1 MSVVAKENSPFWHI
15 DFWLG
20 GRRVCRTS
28 GTAVKKDAEEL
39 EEKWKADIKAAMN
52 RGPIKPV
59 NDVTFDQAAGDYY
72 RLRGKDTKDARGLY
86 AEIERAIG
94 LVGKKTRVSTM
105 GLRQMMTLK
114 ERFIE
119 IEEKGHTRTP
129 GEYRDGTVNGFL
141 ELVDRIVNHAIE
153 VLKVVVEN
161 KAKPSKFLAPRY
173 WRKRSLK
180 DFEEK
185 VLETITDQDL
195 RDAWKFDLQTGL
207 RSSALCGLT
216 WDQVDLKE
224 RLITVPLKAKGK
236 SVKPHQ
242 VYLSDGAMEILLR
255 RYGQHPIRVFTIVA
269 QRDNVVDGVRRRAGK
284 RIPLKSGTFSKRM
297 KEAFAKAKIDDFVVH
312 DLRHTAAYRL
322 WRDTSDIELVRVF
335 LGHAD
340 VSQTRRYI
348 NVSAED
354 VAFAM
359 RKKAEKAGKR
369 RKAQA
374 GFDKAKLA
382 QVLRRQFEDRMAAIR
397 ADEDA
402 VLA

>member
-1 MSVVAKENSPFWHI
+1 MSVVEKKKSPYWHI

-20 GRRVCRTS
+20 GRRYCHTS
-28 GTAVKKDAEEL
+28 GTKVKKDAEAL
-39 EEKWKADIKAAMN
+39 EQDWKAQIRAAMN

-59 NDVTFDQAAGDYY
+59 KDCTFDQAAGDYY

-86 AEIERAIG
+86 SEIERAMS

-105 GLRQMMTLK
+105 DLRCMMTLK
-114 ERFIE
+114 EKFIE
-119 IEEKGHTRTP
+119 IEEKGHTRKKD
-129 GEYRDGTVNGFL
+129 EYRDGTVNGFL
-141 ELVDRIVNHAIE
+141 ELVDRIVNHAID

-216 WDQVDLKE
+216 WDRVDLKE

-242 VYLSDGAMEILLR
+242 VYVSDEALGILLR
-255 RYGQHPIRVFTIVA
+255 RYGQHPKWVFTMIA
-269 QRDNVVDGVRRRAGK
+269 QRESVVERVRRRAGE

-297 KEAFAKAKIDDFVVH
+297 KEAFEKAKIEDFVVH

-354 VAFAM
+354 VAFAI
-359 RKKAEKAGKR
+359 RKKAERAGKR
-369 RKAQA
+369 KKAKA
-374 GFDKAKLA
+374 GFDKDMLK
-382 QVLRRQFEDRMAAIR
+382 QVLRRQFEDRMKEIR

-402 VLA
+402 LLV

>member
-1 MSVVAKENSPFWHI
+1 
-15 DFWLG
+15 
-20 GRRVCRTS
+20 
-28 GTAVKKDAEEL
+28 
-39 EEKWKADIKAAMN
+39 
-52 RGPIKPV
+52 
-59 NDVTFDQAAGDYY
+59 
-72 RLRGKDTKDARGLY
+72 
-86 AEIERAIG
+86 
-94 LVGKKTRVSTM
+94 
-105 GLRQMMTLK
+105 MMTLK
-114 ERFIE
+114 EKFIE
-119 IEEKGHTRTP
+119 IEEKGHTRKKD
-129 GEYRDGTVNGFL
+129 EYRDGTVNGFL
-141 ELVDRIVNHAIE
+141 ELVDRIVNHAID

-216 WDQVDLKE
+216 WDRVDLKE

-242 VYLSDGAMEILLR
+242 VYVSDEALGILLR
-255 RYGQHPIRVFTIVA
+255 RYGQHPKWVFTMIA
-269 QRDNVVDGVRRRAGK
+269 QRESVVERVRRRAGE

-297 KEAFAKAKIDDFVVH
+297 KEAFEKAKIEDFVVH

-354 VAFAM
+354 VAFAI
-359 RKKAEKAGKR
+359 RKKAERAGKR
-369 RKAQA
+369 K
-374 GFDKAKLA
+374 KAKAGGRGRVAGLI
-382 QVLRRQFEDRMAAIR
+382 VR
-397 ADEDA
+397 ADENTLRRIHRGPWMA
-402 VLA
+402 AEERPARALAKKCRLLKDYGGPALQSEDLGRPACCTTRTGPYCRGFPRVVIGHG